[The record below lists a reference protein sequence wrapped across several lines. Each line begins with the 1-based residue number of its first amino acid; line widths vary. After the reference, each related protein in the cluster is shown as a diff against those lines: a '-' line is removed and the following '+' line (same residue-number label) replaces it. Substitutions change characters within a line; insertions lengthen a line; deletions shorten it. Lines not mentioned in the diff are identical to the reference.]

1 MARRKKQVTLSID
14 PDVWLRCQRLK
25 EQGGVNWSEVAEMA
39 FLKVLDLVD
48 RAMVIKSATGSM
60 TEVVGDLE
68 RSAKADYHESVAV
81 IYELLN
87 QADLQPISKELES
100 VSKK

>member
-1 MARRKKQVTLSID
+1 MSRKKKQVTLSID

-25 EQGGVNWSEVAEMA
+25 EQGAINWSEVAELA
-39 FLKVLDLVD
+39 FVKVLDLVD

-60 TEVVGDLE
+60 GEVVGDME
-68 RSAKADYHESVAV
+68 RTAKANYHESVSV

-87 QADLQPISKELES
+87 QPESTSPISK
-100 VSKK
+100 